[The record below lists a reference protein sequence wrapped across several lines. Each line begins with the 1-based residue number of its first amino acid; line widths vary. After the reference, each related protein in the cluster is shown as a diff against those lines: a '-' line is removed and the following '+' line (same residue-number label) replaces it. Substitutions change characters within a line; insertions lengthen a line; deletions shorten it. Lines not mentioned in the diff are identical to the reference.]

1 MTTTDREL
9 DARLDALTRETEP
22 DDRTWRRIER
32 RIRQR
37 RVVPLAAT
45 AAVAGIG
52 LGAAIVVA
60 IVSTIVATNVGP
72 PSFDGTNVPRDRLLV
87 QAEVRAMAAS
97 APDETALRH
106 IDSPEE
112 LMQAW
117 QDNRDAIRELERALE
132 RDPDNR
138 LLLEFLS
145 EARLRQARL
154 VQQGMTTT
162 ERSMKI

>member
-60 IVSTIVATNVGP
+60 IVSTIVGP
-72 PSFDGTNVPRDRLLV
+72 PSFDGADVSRDRLLV

>member
-1 MTTTDREL
+1 MTTSDREL
-9 DARLDALTRETEP
+9 DARLDALTREAEP
-22 DDRTWRRIER
+22 DDRTWRRIEQRLRPR
-32 RIRQR
+32 RRA
-37 RVVPLAAT
+37 PLAAIA
-45 AAVAGIG
+45 AAVVIG
-52 LGAAIVVA
+52 LG
-60 IVSTIVATNVGP
+60 TLIVAQFPFGGDEV
-72 PSFDGTNVPRDRLLV
+72 SRDRLLV

-97 APDETALRH
+97 APDETALQRTN
-106 IDSPEE
+106 SPEE

-117 QDNRDAIRELERALE
+117 QENRDAIEELERALE

-162 ERSMKI
+162 ERSMKL